1 MSSIAYFGHSSFR
14 VALGDTVIYI
24 DPYFAATAERVV
36 GSAGSAAS
44 IKAADL
50 VLITHE
56 HYDHCEKSTVEE
68 IVGRTHASV
77 VAPAPALAQ
86 LSVPE
91 KLKVQ
96 VEEGNEFS
104 LKGVEIRVV
113 KAVHPQSQYPVG
125 YVISGAGKSVYH
137 AGDTY
142 EFFGMADISADYA
155 LIPVGGTY
163 TMDVIGA
170 LKAAKELQVRKII
183 PMHYGTWQRIRQDVH
198 EFEQRVNA
206 TGKKSVTVMQPG
218 DEMDI

>member
-1 MSSIAYFGHSSFR
+1 MSSLTYLGHASFR

-24 DPYFAATAERVV
+24 DPYFAAAADRIIS
-36 GSAGSAAS
+36 SAGSAAS
-44 IKAADL
+44 IKEADL

-77 VAPAPALAQ
+77 VAPSPALAQ
-86 LSVPE
+86 LDIPE
-91 KLKVQ
+91 KLRVQ
-96 VEEGNEFS
+96 VSEGDEFS

-142 EFFGMADISADYA
+142 EFFGMADIRADYA
-155 LIPVGGTY
+155 LIPIGGTY
-163 TMDVIGA
+163 TMDVLAA
-170 LKAAKELQVRKII
+170 LKAANELQVRKII
-183 PMHYGTWQRIRQDVH
+183 PMHYGTWRSIRQDVR
-198 EFEQRVNA
+198 EFEKRVNA